1 MSKFG
6 KSSMRLYLWLI
17 AIAILLGGVGLFLG
31 VGGTDSQPPAAKML
45 PDLPSY
51 DTIEDQQL
59 TEYIKNLS
67 GGAALLLGHPE
78 LAATVAVIDQ
88 VVGCYQEVGAVRM
101 RAYANQEFPL
111 SAGAVAIADRNALLD
126 PVNLFRCVAP
136 VIPDA
141 SAERPEIQPC
151 TARYTLSRD
160 DNEFYIV
167 YVGTTEAICRDF
179 CTALEGCT
187 AH

>member
-1 MSKFG
+1 MI
-6 KSSMRLYLWLI
+6 KSEKRSGRFYLWLI
-17 AIAILLGGVGLFLG
+17 AIAMLLGGVGIFLG
-31 VGGTDSQPPAAKML
+31 ANGTGTEPPAAEML
-45 PDLPSY
+45 PELPGY
-51 DTIEDQQL
+51 NMVEDQKL
-59 TEYIKNLS
+59 AEYIKTLG
-67 GGAALLLGHPE
+67 GGASLLLGHPE
-78 LAATVAVIDQ
+78 LAAAVAIVDQ
-88 VVGCYQEVGAVRM
+88 IVGCYQEAGAVRM

-167 YVGTTEAICRDF
+167 YVGTTEAICQDF
-179 CTALEGCT
+179 CAALEGCT